1 MHVGEPRHVVRN
13 QNEITYGL
21 GTREWT
27 IARKRVVRQSTPA
40 QTDGGMVLGG
50 RNLPRCFQARPKLD
64 WKVRLSPAAGY
75 CFSRQ
80 RILWVNDI
88 PREPSGR
95 YSRDHTCC
103 TKLHSAELAFSGM
116 SAKLKGWTV
125 PRICIGG
132 GTSILG
138 SCSRMPPDC
147 LSSDKKRLTLSY
159 FTVSVLFPHPVS
171 QQEHQHA
178 AQSS

>member
-1 MHVGEPRHVVRN
+1 MARCLSLSGTVNSPRFTHPSHCRSAHPK
-13 QNEITYGL
+13 E
-21 GTREWT
+21 T

-50 RNLPRCFQARPKLD
+50 RNLPRCFQARPKSD

-103 TKLHSAELAFSGM
+103 AKLHSAELAF
-116 SAKLKGWTV
+116 KLKGWTV
-125 PRICIGG
+125 RRICIGG
-132 GTSILG
+132 GTSKEMLMTQQFPGHVRSAVGG
-138 SCSRMPPDC
+138 S
-147 LSSDKKRLTLSY
+147 RLITAFNRFLDRQ
-159 FTVSVLFPHPVS
+159 PARP
-171 QQEHQHA
+171 A
-178 AQSS
+178 